1 MAGQVRVN
9 AQTARKPSDSVSA
22 EDELS
27 LDAPEKYVSRG
38 GEKLEH
44 ALNHFAI
51 DVTGAVAID
60 LGASTGGVP
69 QFLLPHPPNKNFS
82 RRVGFRQ
89 PPWKVRHEHRGV
101 L

>member
-60 LGASTGGVP
+60 LGASTGGVTAC
-69 QFLLPHPPNKNFS
+69 LLQHRANKNYAVE
-82 RRVGFRQ
+82 VGSVPLPRELCNDHLV
-89 PPWKVRHEHRGV
+89 VR
-101 L
+101 